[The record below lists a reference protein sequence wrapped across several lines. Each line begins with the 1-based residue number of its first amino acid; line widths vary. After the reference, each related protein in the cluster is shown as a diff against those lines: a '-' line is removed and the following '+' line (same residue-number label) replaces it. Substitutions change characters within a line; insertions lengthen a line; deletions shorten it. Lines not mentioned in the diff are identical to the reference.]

1 MTDTKEITINEG
13 YVMNEQE
20 LVKENELLKEEN
32 KKLRQLL
39 IKYGYVFNETKLNAS
54 DKMKIY
60 RSYFKGRDDLYQ
72 VYYKEAKFPACYNRS
87 KGKCYLE
94 DGRKKCSK
102 CKNANFMPLTDAVI
116 HGHTSTPGK
125 KIGLYPLLK
134 DNTCYL
140 LAIDFDEDDWFDAM
154 LSVYRIAKRYGLDSL
169 MERSTSGNG
178 GHLWFFFEDKVYAGK
193 ARKLAF
199 FLLSEAMKV
208 NKRLTFKSFDRLF
221 PNQDIMPIGGF
232 GNFIV
237 PPMQYDAINNN
248 KNTLFIDE
256 DGILIKNQFIHLTN
270 IKKIN
275 LSKIAEI
282 NQLSNENILKNNIS
296 DEMVVK
302 LTDEIKVI
310 EDTMLKIYR
319 LNLNA
324 LTLNEIKKLASI
336 WNKDYFIFQ
345 NMHKPIYYKTTPMV
359 LSEYEVLDEYIN
371 LPRGLKERLMALFG
385 SRLKI
390 EEKVEIGHEIE
401 IEFKGSLFE
410 YQENV
415 INQAMKHEFGII
427 KAPTGS
433 GKTIMALAMVA
444 KYKVSALIILPGKE
458 LLKQW
463 QKQIDTFIDYP
474 KAKLKRDHYIG
485 EYTGNKKKLKG
496 NLDIATIQ
504 SLVNIQAISLLR
516 QYGLVIIDECHHCA
530 STTYRTVLKKIN
542 AKRVYGFTATPER
555 QDGLEEITSMY
566 LGGIIASVDEK
577 DIVNY
582 RNYDQILIPRFTT
595 FSLLEEKSNFIE
607 LVDILSKNEKRNHL
621 IIKDVIKEFNEKRNI
636 IVLSERIDHL
646 EYLYER
652 LKYLDKHI
660 YLYLGKTDKKE
671 KADILEKLKYVTD
684 FNYIILASAK
694 LVGEGFDLPSLETMF
709 MATPFLGRDEL
720 NNILVDYIVKMK
732 EKN

>member
-1 MTDTKEITINEG
+1 
-13 YVMNEQE
+13 
-20 LVKENELLKEEN
+20 
-32 KKLRQLL
+32 
-39 IKYGYVFNETKLNAS
+39 
-54 DKMKIY
+54 
-60 RSYFKGRDDLYQ
+60 
-72 VYYKEAKFPACYNRS
+72 
-87 KGKCYLE
+87 
-94 DGRKKCSK
+94 
-102 CKNANFMPLTDAVI
+102 
-116 HGHTSTPGK
+116 
-125 KIGLYPLLK
+125 
-134 DNTCYL
+134 
-140 LAIDFDEDDWFDAM
+140 
-154 LSVYRIAKRYGLDSL
+154 
-169 MERSTSGNG
+169 
-178 GHLWFFFEDKVYAGK
+178 
-193 ARKLAF
+193 
-199 FLLSEAMKV
+199 
-208 NKRLTFKSFDRLF
+208 
-221 PNQDIMPIGGF
+221 
-232 GNFIV
+232 
-237 PPMQYDAINNN
+237 
-248 KNTLFIDE
+248 
-256 DGILIKNQFIHLTN
+256 
-270 IKKIN
+270 
-275 LSKIAEI
+275 
-282 NQLSNENILKNNIS
+282 
-296 DEMVVK
+296 MVVK

-485 EYTGNKKKLKG
+485 EYTGNRKKLKG

-504 SLVNIQAISLLR
+504 SLVNIQDISLLQ